1 MKSDKEIPEPS
12 RLQFL
17 DNDLAN
23 SFPSSDAEDNLFGT
37 LNSGSIAD
45 LALMKTLLGI
55 RRKSRQPSF
64 REVIECFAL

>member
-23 SFPSSDAEDNLFGT
+23 SFPSSDAEDNLFGP
-37 LNSGSIAD
+37 LNSGGIAD

-55 RRKSRQPSF
+55 R
-64 REVIECFAL
+64 